1 MHKHV
6 MATMMKHCLMLS
18 PLPCSPH
25 RFHSNKWGLKI
36 VENHLTK
43 RAKAMTDKGVVE
55 KTQGFIVLQLMQLTI
70 VEATAEMSTRGM
82 MCPEQHVCDLS

>member
-1 MHKHV
+1 
-6 MATMMKHCLMLS
+6 
-18 PLPCSPH
+18 
-25 RFHSNKWGLKI
+25 
-36 VENHLTK
+36 
-43 RAKAMTDKGVVE
+43 MTDKGVVE